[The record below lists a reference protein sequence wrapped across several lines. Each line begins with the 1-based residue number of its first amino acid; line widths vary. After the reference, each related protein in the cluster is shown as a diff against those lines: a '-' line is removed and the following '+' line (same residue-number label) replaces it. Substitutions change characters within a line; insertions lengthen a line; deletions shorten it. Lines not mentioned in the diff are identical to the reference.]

1 MNRPVVTTIDIEG
14 LTEEEYRRAMD
25 QLGVEKDPE
34 PGIYLHLTVPTD
46 FGFRVIE
53 IWDDPKGFEEF
64 AVRRMGP
71 ALEIAGVDRPTKIT
85 IEPVHNFFAPRL
97 DELPG
102 VVDSLPGAPRT

>member
-1 MNRPVVTTIDIEG
+1 MSETVVTTIDIEG
-14 LTEEEYRRAMD
+14 LTPEEYRRAID
-25 QLGVEKDPE
+25 QLGVEQDPE

-53 IWDDPKGFEEF
+53 IWDDKKGFEDF
-64 AVRRMGP
+64 AVRRMVP
-71 ALEIAGVDRPTKIT
+71 ALEVAGVDRPTTIT
-85 IEPVHNFFAPRL
+85 IEPLHNLFAPRL